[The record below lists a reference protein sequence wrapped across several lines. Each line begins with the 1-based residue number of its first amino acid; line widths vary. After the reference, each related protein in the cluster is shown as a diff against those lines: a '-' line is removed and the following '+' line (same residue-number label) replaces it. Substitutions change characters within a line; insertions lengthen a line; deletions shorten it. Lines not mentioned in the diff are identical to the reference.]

1 MSRKS
6 IRLENMM
13 EANKVLLGE
22 SIKDEV
28 IKEEKKA
35 CTCDKCDCDGE
46 CKDSCDCE
54 CCK

>member
-13 EANKVLLGE
+13 NANKGLLKE
-22 SIKDEV
+22 EV

-35 CTCDKCDCDGE
+35 CTCDKCDCNGE
-46 CKDSCDCE
+46 CKDSCDCD

>member
-13 EANKVLLGE
+13 NANKVLLKE
-22 SIKDEV
+22 EI
-28 IKEEKKA
+28 IKEEK
-35 CTCDKCDCDGE
+35 CTCDKCDCNGE
-46 CKDSCDCE
+46 CDDSCKCE

>member
-13 EANKVLLGE
+13 NANKVLLGE
-22 SIKDEV
+22 SI
-28 IKEEKKA
+28 IKEGEKKE
-35 CTCDKCDCDGE
+35 CKCDNCNCDGVCKDTCD
-46 CKDSCDCE
+46 CK

>member
-13 EANKVLLGE
+13 NANKVLLGE
-22 SIKDEV
+22 SV
-28 IKEEKKA
+28 KEEVKKE
-35 CTCDKCDCDGE
+35 CTCDKCDCNGE
-46 CKDSCDCE
+46 CKDSCECE

>member
-13 EANKVLLGE
+13 KANKTLLGE
-22 SIKDEV
+22 QEI
-28 IKEEKKA
+28 IKEEKKE
-35 CTCDKCDCDGE
+35 CTCDKCDCNGE
-46 CKDSCDCE
+46 CKDSCDCN